1 MLGEDLRRERHEGD
15 AHQKKQVDE
24 EEGPIGFSDERKDD
38 VVVDPHDPDREKTE
52 RIGEVGRPKLTEAVS
67 DVATRKLNLEDEQ
80 RCGDGEDPVGKG
92 FQPVRRHGATVT
104 PG

>member
-24 EEGPIGFSDERKDD
+24 EERPIGFSDERKDD

-52 RIGEVGRPKLTEAVS
+52 
-67 DVATRKLNLEDEQ
+67 
-80 RCGDGEDPVGKG
+80 
-92 FQPVRRHGATVT
+92 
-104 PG
+104 